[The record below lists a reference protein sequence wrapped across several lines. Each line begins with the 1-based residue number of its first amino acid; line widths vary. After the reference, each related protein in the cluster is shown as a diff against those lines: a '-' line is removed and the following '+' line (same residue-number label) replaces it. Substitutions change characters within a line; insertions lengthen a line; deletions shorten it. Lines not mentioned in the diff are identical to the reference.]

1 MKKIISIAVFA
12 VFSASSAMS
21 AGLSPSVGV
30 SLNASAFAGQGT
42 EKNYDEAGTFNDST
56 TEYGAFAEEFG
67 SVFVELGLGDNF
79 SIGLD
84 HVPGSIESPKN
95 FSREGTKG
103 SSDTMNP
110 DQSSVQVD
118 FEELTTI
125 YLKANVPMLG
135 GTYIKAGIA
144 QVDIKVNESMASGN
158 TYADKSTD
166 GYVAAIGY
174 NFDLDT
180 MGLSIRT
187 EVMAHTFEAVKTD
200 NGVVL
205 GAGTAAEQSAS
216 GGRNEITVDEMFG
229 ARATISLVK
238 SF

>member
-1 MKKIISIAVFA
+1 MKKLISIAVFA

-42 EKNYDEAGTFNDST
+42 EKNFTEDGVYNDST

-67 SVFVELGLGDNF
+67 SVFVELGLSDNF

-95 FSREGTKG
+95 FSREGNQSDRGDGPG
-103 SSDTMNP
+103 S
-110 DQSSVQVD
+110 SSVQVD
-118 FEELTTI
+118 FEELTTV

-135 GTYIKAGIA
+135 GTYVKAGIA

-200 NGVVL
+200 NGVAV
-205 GAGTAAEQSAS
+205 GGGTPAN

>member
-1 MKKIISIAVFA
+1 
-12 VFSASSAMS
+12 
-21 AGLSPSVGV
+21 
-30 SLNASAFAGQGT
+30 
-42 EKNYDEAGTFNDST
+42 
-56 TEYGAFAEEFG
+56 
-67 SVFVELGLGDNF
+67 
-79 SIGLD
+79 
-84 HVPGSIESPKN
+84 
-95 FSREGTKG
+95 
-103 SSDTMNP
+103 
-110 DQSSVQVD
+110 
-118 FEELTTI
+118 
-125 YLKANVPMLG
+125 MLG
-135 GTYIKAGIA
+135 GTYVKAGIA

-200 NGVVL
+200 NGVAV
-205 GAGTAAEQSAS
+205 GGGTPAN

>member
-1 MKKIISIAVFA
+1 MKKLISIAVFA

-42 EKNYDEAGTFNDST
+42 EKNFTEDGVYNDST

-67 SVFVELGLGDNF
+67 SVFVELGLSDSF

-95 FSREGTKG
+95 FSREGNQSDRGDGPG
-103 SSDTMNP
+103 S
-110 DQSSVQVD
+110 SSVQVD
-118 FEELTTI
+118 FEELTTV

-135 GTYIKAGIA
+135 GTYVKAGIA

-200 NGVVL
+200 NGIAV
-205 GAGTAAEQSAS
+205 GSGTPAN

>member
-1 MKKIISIAVFA
+1 MKKLISIAVFA

-42 EKNYDEAGTFNDST
+42 EKNFNEAGTVNDST

-67 SVFVELGLGDNF
+67 SVFVELGLSDNF

-84 HVPGSIESPKN
+84 HVPGTIESPKN
-95 FSREGTKG
+95 FSREGGVTRDTTTG
-103 SSDTMNP
+103 SNDPGT
-110 DQSSVQVD
+110 SSVQVD
-118 FEELTTI
+118 FEELTTL
-125 YLKANVPMLG
+125 YFKANVPMLG
-135 GTYIKAGIA
+135 GTYVKAGIA
-144 QVDIKVNESMASGN
+144 QVDIKVNENMVSGN

-200 NGVVL
+200 NGIAV
-205 GAGTAAEQSAS
+205 GSGTPAN